1 MLPAFAPSCAGEF
14 ACLAAFF
21 RALQGDM
28 CRIPYRSF
36 SQYEEDPYFAL
47 ASVLCSIAQGAQPDF
62 TPLTHHWNFD
72 EGRDWHNMPFPYANS
87 PSAAQLLL
95 GWTFFLLLR
104 IFGAGFRPE
113 QGDVNDEHCGE
124 YGADSI
130 HKRTQKTPARDERH
144 RKHHQ
149 RN

>member
-1 MLPAFAPSCAGEF
+1 MILRAWQFF
-14 ACLAAFF
+14 LALRQRYVQKIRTGHLTSMKKVA
-21 RALQGDM
+21 
-28 CRIPYRSF
+28 Y
-36 SQYEEDPYFAL
+36 L
-47 ASVLCSIAQGAQPDF
+47 ASVGELCSIVQGAQPDF
-62 TPLTHHWNFD
+62 TTLTHHWNFD

-87 PSAAQLLL
+87 PSATQLLL